1 MCQNSPAAALPH
13 RETVQRPLCPTM
25 PAWGRPSLGLLRV
38 PPVCPPKGGRG
49 CGCSQP
55 LLEVGLWVGM
65 WAALGRHGC
74 RCIPAIRTTLLLP
87 SPPPCT
93 PMKKRGHRP
102 TEREGYC
109 SWHLMGSICCIPLGC
124 CPGWIGKE
132 LAGRLSSVLTTWLGG
147 SRGAW
152 QGQSTG
158 PGNCGL
164 VHVCMHVCV
173 CICMHMCVLGGGEEA
188 EKPHPLL
195 VAAVLL
201 RASAARGCHYTSWQV
216 SASKTAGLFSQ
227 LAQLEVGV
235 PTVPCGFQSGTL
247 LRDRLASAAPSPVTL
262 LLGGSPGRTVG
273 IAHRQV
279 DMWQGHLGAFFLM
292 PLEGGTLSALR

>member
-1 MCQNSPAAALPH
+1 MAPECAKTAQQL
-13 RETVQRPLCPTM
+13 RCLTETVERPLCPTM

-87 SPPPCT
+87 SPPLCT

-158 PGNCGL
+158 PGNWGL
-164 VHVCMHVCV
+164 VHVCMHMCV

-216 SASKTAGLFSQ
+216 SASKTVLGSSPSWLSWRWESQ
-227 LAQLEVGV
+227 L
-235 PTVPCGFQSGTL
+235 
-247 LRDRLASAAPSPVTL
+247 SPVASRVGPCCGIGWPVL
-262 LLGGSPGRTVG
+262 LP
-273 IAHRQV
+273 
-279 DMWQGHLGAFFLM
+279 
-292 PLEGGTLSALR
+292 PP

>member
-1 MCQNSPAAALPH
+1 MRLEHPERSP
-13 RETVQRPLCPTM
+13 
-25 PAWGRPSLGLLRV
+25 RPSEEKPEEGTWPPNVPKQPSSCAASQRNCAEAPLSHHACLGTAFTRATQGSPSLSTQ
-38 PPVCPPKGGRG
+38 GR
-49 CGCSQP
+49 Q
-55 LLEVGLWVGM
+55 GLWVLPAPFGGRSM
-65 WAALGRHGC
+65 GRNVGCLGASRLQVHTSHQNNP
-74 RCIPAIRTTLLLP
+74 PAP

-216 SASKTAGLFSQ
+216 SASKTVLGSSPSWLSWRWESQ
-227 LAQLEVGV
+227 L
-235 PTVPCGFQSGTL
+235 
-247 LRDRLASAAPSPVTL
+247 SPVASRVGPCCGIGWPVL
-262 LLGGSPGRTVG
+262 LP
-273 IAHRQV
+273 
-279 DMWQGHLGAFFLM
+279 
-292 PLEGGTLSALR
+292 PP

>member
-1 MCQNSPAAALPH
+1 MCQNSPAAVLPH
-13 RETVQRPLCPTM
+13 RETVQRPLCPTT
-25 PAWGRPSLGLLRV
+25 AFTRATQGSPSLSTQ
-38 PPVCPPKGGRG
+38 GR
-49 CGCSQP
+49 Q
-55 LLEVGLWVGM
+55 GLWVLPAPFGGRSVGRNVGC
-65 WAALGRHGC
+65 LGASRLQVHTSHQNNP
-74 RCIPAIRTTLLLP
+74 PAP

-158 PGNCGL
+158 PGNWGL